1 MVKKSETKIDRR
13 VLYTKMFL
21 KESLLELM
29 KEKPVDK
36 INPTELCRHAGIN
49 RNTFYSHYYSPRD
62 VLMEIEEE
70 FSNEIT
76 ASLDNKLSETNSDAL
91 LNEVCL
97 KIYDKKDFCK
107 ILLSENGDST
117 FLENVI
123 SMGKTPIVSTWKKS
137 GIEMKEEDMEMLF
150 TFVVNGSIAILRRW
164 AAANMMLP
172 PAEIAKTINRISSGG
187 ISGMIS
193 ESAQ

>member
-1 MVKKSETKIDRR
+1 MVKKSETKTDRR

-49 RNTFYSHYYSPRD
+49 RNTFYSQYYSPRD

-117 FLENVI
+117 FLQNVI
-123 SMGKTPIVSTWKKS
+123 SMGKAPIVSKWKKS

-164 AAANMMLP
+164 AAADMMVP
-172 PAEIAKTINRISSGG
+172 PAEIAKMINRISSGG

-193 ESAQ
+193 DSAQ